1 MPTIGLI
8 LLAAGGSTRLGT
20 PKQLLQYD
28 GKTLLRRA
36 AETALTSTCRPIQ
49 VVLGASAEQC
59 VLELRDLPLSTVV
72 NEAWVEGM
80 GSSLRLG
87 LETLLSAS
95 PAPPDAVIVMLCD
108 QPLLTVGILD
118 ALAEAYATISSPI
131 IASQYG
137 EVSGVPALFD
147 RSLFPE
153 LLHLSGAQGAKQII
167 GRHADQ
173 MHQVPFPDGAVDID
187 TAADYARL
195 RPA

>member
-20 PKQLLQYD
+20 PKQLLPYA

-36 AETALTSTCRPIQ
+36 AETAVDSACRPIQ
-49 VVLGASAEQC
+49 VVLGAAAEQC

-72 NEAWVEGM
+72 NEEWVEGM

-95 PAPPDAVIVMLCD
+95 PVPLDAVIVMLCD
-108 QPLLTVGILD
+108 QPLLTVGTLN
-118 ALAEAYATISSPI
+118 ALAAAYATTSCPI

-153 LLHLSGAQGAKQII
+153 LLDLSGAQGAKQIF
-167 GRHADQ
+167 GHHADQ
-173 MHQVPFPDGAVDID
+173 THKIAFPDGAVDID
-187 TAADYARL
+187 TAADYTRL
-195 RPA
+195 RRA